1 MSAERILVIQLRQ
14 LGDTLMSTPVLREL
28 RRLHPHA
35 EIDWLCQ
42 GSNACILR
50 HNPHVSQIETLPR
63 GASVG
68 TFVGLAARLRRRR
81 YNLVV
86 DIQSLPKTAALTW
99 FSGARERISFRRR
112 WRHALYT
119 KPYVP
124 SPGFEYSAVARL
136 RLLQDPRVS
145 LDDVSLEFYV
155 GEHDRQQA
163 QDFCRRW
170 FRPPVAAIYGGRADH
185 TRRWPSE
192 NFAAIADRLADRGF
206 QPYLVF
212 GPGEQ
217 QAAREI
223 AARMRSAALVD
234 YELLP
239 LPVLKETLAACSLMV
254 TCDGG
259 PKHVATSAGLPTVTL
274 YHGDLAITWNPPNCP
289 RHRVV
294 TTQLDVPDP
303 PVIGTITQATSTDE
317 IPVESVWAEVEQLLQ
332 GDLTR
337 PSPTPVPSIP
347 CSQETLA
354 WPRRSRLAS

>member
-1 MSAERILVIQLRQ
+1 MSAERILMIQLRQ

-50 HNPHVSQIETLPR
+50 HNPHVSHLQTLPR
-63 GASVG
+63 GASAG

-81 YNLVV
+81 YDLVV
-86 DIQSLPKTAALTW
+86 DIQSLPKTAALSW
-99 FSGARERISFRRR
+99 FSGARERIGLRRR

-119 KPYVP
+119 KPYV
-124 SPGFEYSAVARL
+124 SSKFEYTAVARL
-136 RLLQDPRVS
+136 RLLQDPRVR
-145 LDDVSLEFYV
+145 LDDVALDFYV
-155 GEHDRQQA
+155 SEQERQQA

-170 FRPPVAAIYGGRADH
+170 FRPPVAAIYGARGDY
-185 TRRWPSE
+185 TRRWSSD
-192 NFAAIADRLADRGF
+192 NFAAIADRLAERGF

-217 QAAREI
+217 AAAREI
-223 AARMRSAALVD
+223 AARMRSVAVVD
-234 YELLP
+234 YEPLP

-274 YHGDLAITWNPPNCP
+274 YHGDLAITWNPPHCL

-294 TTQLDVPDP
+294 TTHLDVSDP
-303 PVIGTITQATSTDE
+303 PVVGTITQAASTDE
-317 IPVESVWAEVEQLLQ
+317 IPVESVWAEVERLLQ
-332 GDLTR
+332 GDLSR
-337 PSPTPVPSIP
+337 LSPTPVLSIP

-354 WPRRSRLAS
+354 